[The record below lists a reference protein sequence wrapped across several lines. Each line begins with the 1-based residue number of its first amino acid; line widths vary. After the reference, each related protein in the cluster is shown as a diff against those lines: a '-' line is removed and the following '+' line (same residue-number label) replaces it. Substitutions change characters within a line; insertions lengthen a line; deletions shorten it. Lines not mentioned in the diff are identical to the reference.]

1 MVKCSHPGESGEI
14 SRELL
19 LQGHCSSF
27 SSFQRLGHTK
37 QISTVTV
44 SAVSHAS
51 VLSPQIQ
58 TSNISEHSEQKWF
71 IDDFQKKYLRS
82 VIRKVQE
89 QYCGFIMKKLNLTK
103 VVSSVAEGA
112 GISFKMD
119 RDRGK
124 WWKQNKKQFNLLFGL
139 LYNIHHISVYSSKN
153 NHSLSKCLLIGGY
166 TQLQDLSDVQ
176 DDMSDVFRTTII
188 KIKGDAIKTSD
199 KI

>member
-1 MVKCSHPGESGEI
+1 M
-14 SRELL
+14 
-19 LQGHCSSF
+19 
-27 SSFQRLGHTK
+27 
-37 QISTVTV
+37 
-44 SAVSHAS
+44 
-51 VLSPQIQ
+51 
-58 TSNISEHSEQKWF
+58 
-71 IDDFQKKYLRS
+71 
-82 VIRKVQE
+82 IRKVQE

-124 WWKQNKKQFNLLFGL
+124 WWKQNKKQFFALLH
-139 LYNIHHISVYSSKN
+139 NIIHISLYSSKN
-153 NHSLSKCLLIGGY
+153 NHSLSKCLLPGGY

-188 KIKGDAIKTSD
+188 KIKGDALYKPDTD

>member
-1 MVKCSHPGESGEI
+1 MLYLTQACY
-14 SRELL
+14 LL
-19 LQGHCSSF
+19 SSPDTDLQHLRTLGGKVIYWWF
-27 SSFQRLGHTK
+27 S
-37 QISTVTV
+37 
-44 SAVSHAS
+44 
-51 VLSPQIQ
+51 
-58 TSNISEHSEQKWF
+58 
-71 IDDFQKKYLRS
+71 KKYLRS